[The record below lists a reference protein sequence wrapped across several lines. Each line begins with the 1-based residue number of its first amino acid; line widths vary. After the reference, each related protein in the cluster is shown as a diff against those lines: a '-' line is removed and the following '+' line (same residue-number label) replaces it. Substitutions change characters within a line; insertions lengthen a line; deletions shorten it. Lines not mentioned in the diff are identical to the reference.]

1 MNLKTQ
7 QSKESWVF
15 FLAWLFLLYSFFSL
29 PTIITFLALTAEFIT
44 THNPGLSGNKKKL
57 KPLCRAPG
65 DGQPTGFMT
74 RSERGLQLQEAGHD
88 ENEIGWATNAF
99 CNHLNRST

>member
-7 QSKESWVF
+7 QSKESWAF

-44 THNPGLSGNKKKL
+44 THNPGLSGNKK
-57 KPLCRAPG
+57 
-65 DGQPTGFMT
+65 
-74 RSERGLQLQEAGHD
+74 S
-88 ENEIGWATNAF
+88 
-99 CNHLNRST
+99 